1 VPRLAADPK
10 IGDAIRSIPAP
21 PGATQAMWLALA
33 QLRNIPTL
41 ALRGAHSD
49 LLSAATFE
57 RMGREVP
64 NMVAVTV
71 ANRGHAPQLDE
82 PDSVRAIDAF
92 LCGLRE

>member
-1 VPRLAADPK
+1 MRFAAFPR
-10 IGDAIRSIPAP
+10 RPAQRKRC
-21 PGATQAMWLALA
+21 GS
-33 QLRNIPTL
+33 L

-92 LCGLRE
+92 LSGLRE